1 MGKFTETEK
10 VKGYQRLRKGVMG
23 SFCLMVIVFVWGYEK
38 ALEIDNGN
46 VCTTLWISLMPLDVY
61 T

>member
-1 MGKFTETEK
+1 
-10 VKGYQRLRKGVMG
+10 MG

-46 VCTTLWISLMPLDVY
+46 GCTALWISLMPLEVY